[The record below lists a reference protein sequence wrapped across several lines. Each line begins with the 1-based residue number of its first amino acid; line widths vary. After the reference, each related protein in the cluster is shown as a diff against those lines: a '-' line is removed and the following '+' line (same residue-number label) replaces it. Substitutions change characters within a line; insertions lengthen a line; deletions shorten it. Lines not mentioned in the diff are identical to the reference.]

1 MTGRPISA
9 IPWPSA
15 AFGSGN
21 PEMKSDDRKVATA
34 AYKKEKIVAGIFAV
48 RCAATGQVWIGQSPN
63 LDTIQNRIWFTLRMG
78 SHNNRDLQSAW
89 AAHGAESFSF
99 EALER
104 LKDEELTY
112 VRDAL
117 LKERFA
123 HWRSTLKGSAI

>member
-1 MTGRPISA
+1 
-9 IPWPSA
+9 
-15 AFGSGN
+15 
-21 PEMKSDDRKVATA
+21 MKSDDRKVATA

-78 SHNNRDLQSAW
+78 SHSNRDLQGAW
-89 AAHGAESFSF
+89 AAHGAESFGF